1 MKPCPSIGLLRRGTG
16 MPHVYMS
23 VRVRW
28 LGAEEG
34 AGAGTG
40 AMVGTEEGYR
50 YGKKVRLVGTVS
62 STLLLIPYGVN
73 RGSCADA
80 LTYQSVVAVQLYRS
94 TLSCTDVRFSY
105 LFEYVLMGSYLLCI
119 PPKHFGSSGL
129 LILLALFSF
138 GHAQR

>member
-40 AMVGTEEGYR
+40 AMVGTEEGTGMGKR
-50 YGKKVRLVGTVS
+50 YGWWVRC
-62 STLLLIPYGVN
+62 
-73 RGSCADA
+73 R
-80 LTYQSVVAVQLYRS
+80 
-94 TLSCTDVRFSY
+94 VR
-105 LFEYVLMGSYLLCI
+105 CC
-119 PPKHFGSSGL
+119 
-129 LILLALFSF
+129 
-138 GHAQR
+138 

>member
-50 YGKKVRLVGTVS
+50 YGKKVRLVCTVS

-73 RGSCADA
+73 RIMCRCTHIPICCRCA
-80 LTYQSVVAVQLYRS
+80 VV
-94 TLSCTDVRFSY
+94 
-105 LFEYVLMGSYLLCI
+105 
-119 PPKHFGSSGL
+119 P
-129 LILLALFSF
+129 
-138 GHAQR
+138 